1 MQPTNKNGQAM
12 LCESAEDIA
21 RVMKWDNASNHLN
34 PQIELFKELGEDQ
47 KLIIDLLQS
56 KILSFDKLL
65 ILSQIPMGK
74 LTTLLLEMEMEGLIQ
89 GLQGN
94 SYTAALG

>member
-1 MQPTNKNGQAM
+1 M
-12 LCESAEDIA
+12 
-21 RVMKWDNASNHLN
+21 N